1 MELSL
6 TEFLPELIELSKGGK
21 PAQYA
26 VSFDARA
33 HLLVTLGAKRQPTRK
48 KRKRGADVTVAQASR
63 AIKVRLDV
71 RDAIRDELIT
81 GYTSTA
87 WNVKAKKKAR
97 AAGAQTLARFYFKK
111 LIFGWPGSYVVSIAA
126 EWKQPDAAR
135 AFELPQPLEFTVVVT
150 GDLPPAALISY
161 YVVVPPSTAEA
172 EGEISAEAAAAA
184 EPVAPVPLLLPPPR
198 RPRKQQL
205 PNRLRPPTSKKKA
218 PGARLPK
225 LGSRA
230 RDALDASQF
239 HLHEGLKAT
248 ETTVHFAKQSLFQE
262 CCRFVLSS

>member
-1 MELSL
+1 MLHE
-6 TEFLPELIELSKGGK
+6 T
-21 PAQYA
+21 
-26 VSFDARA
+26 
-33 HLLVTLGAKRQPTRK
+33 
-48 KRKRGADVTVAQASR
+48 
-63 AIKVRLDV
+63 
-71 RDAIRDELIT
+71 
-81 GYTSTA
+81 TSM
-87 WNVKAKKKAR
+87 
-97 AAGAQTLARFYFKK
+97 
-111 LIFGWPGSYVVSIAA
+111 S
-126 EWKQPDAAR
+126 
-135 AFELPQPLEFTVVVT
+135 
-150 GDLPPAALISY
+150 
-161 YVVVPPSTAEA
+161 STAEA

-184 EPVAPVPLLLPPPR
+184 EPVAPVPLLPPPR